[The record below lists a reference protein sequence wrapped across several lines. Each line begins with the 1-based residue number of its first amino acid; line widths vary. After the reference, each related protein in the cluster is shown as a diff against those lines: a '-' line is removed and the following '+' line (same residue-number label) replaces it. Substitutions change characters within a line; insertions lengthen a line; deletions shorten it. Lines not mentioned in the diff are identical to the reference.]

1 MAKYFPEDLFAS
13 PECDFSTKAEFPG
26 FSFTRQL
33 KSFKS
38 LKKVF
43 KAERYTSNLSN
54 VPQSKLLLLG
64 KAFSEIPC
72 PCYAVRILG
81 VTIFQ
86 HPVHMCSTPIS
97 ALSTESFS

>member
-1 MAKYFPEDLFAS
+1 MAKYFPEDLAS
-13 PECDFSTKAEFPG
+13 PECDFSTKVEFPG

-54 VPQSKLLLLG
+54 MPQSKLLSLG
-64 KAFSEIPC
+64 KAFSEIP
-72 PCYAVRILG
+72 
-81 VTIFQ
+81 
-86 HPVHMCSTPIS
+86 
-97 ALSTESFS
+97 ALSIMRCKNSRCNNISTSCTHVLNSYISTIN